1 VIAVLGGLGA
11 AAAWAIAI
19 LCSSRSTRMI
29 GAASVL
35 ASVMVVGLTVTLPF
49 VVVTG
54 APDLDTGTVALLL
67 GAGISSVLGL
77 SLIYTALRT
86 GKVGIV
92 APIVAT
98 EGAIAAVLA
107 VLAGETIAAGTAVTL
122 AVLVLGVVL
131 SAAEREP
138 EDAVGGSGV
147 VGRAAALAVGA
158 SVAFGAGIYLIGR
171 VSDDVPIPWAI
182 LPARLLGVLVIT
194 VPVLLSSRLRLTRPA
209 VPYIVVG
216 GIAEVAGLAS
226 FALGTRHGIAVS
238 AVLASQ
244 FGALGA
250 VAAYLLFG
258 ERLTRIQVAGAV
270 TITIGVAVLSWL
282 QA

>member
-226 FALGTRHGIAVS
+226 FALGARHGIAVS